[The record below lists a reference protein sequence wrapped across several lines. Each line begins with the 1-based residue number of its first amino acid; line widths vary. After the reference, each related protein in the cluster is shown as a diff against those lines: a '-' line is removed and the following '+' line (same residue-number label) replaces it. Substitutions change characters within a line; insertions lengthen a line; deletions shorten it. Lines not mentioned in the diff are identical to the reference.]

1 MLKHLK
7 QRILFYLL
15 KKTWRITFAH
25 DIVLTEDEKKKV
37 RSDALLLQN
46 SILLEVLH
54 KKLVDDAL
62 VQLYQAKVGV
72 DEDII
77 FPQAQIHTA
86 NEITVILNRII
97 EGAKNPNA
105 KKLTKVPKLK

>member
-1 MLKHLK
+1 MLKTLK
-7 QRILFYLL
+7 RCILHYLL
-15 KKTWRITFAH
+15 KKTWRVTLPH
-25 DIVLTEDEKKKV
+25 DIVLSEDEKKKV

-46 SILLEVLH
+46 SILLEVLQ

-62 VQLYQAKVGV
+62 AQLYQAST
-72 DEDII
+72 DYDLI

-86 NEITVILNRII
+86 NLINDLLRGII
-97 EGAKNPNA
+97 EGAKDPHK